1 MDFEITDPAPASV
14 GAGKT
19 LVGIGV
25 NLRTAPLALLER
37 VSFPADAM
45 ADLLAGLCSA
55 PDIYEAFGIS
65 TCNRTEF
72 LLLTDNVEESVKLLL
87 ARVFDRKG
95 VDLAAEA
102 AQTFCLLD
110 EDAVRHIF
118 QVACGVDSLVVGENE
133 ILGQLRRARE
143 LASDAGFLGEGLD
156 PVLLRAIDVGRRARQ
171 STAISR
177 GNVSVASVAA
187 TLAARALGD
196 LSDKRGLVL
205 GAGKT
210 GEAAAVQLFE
220 RGLQDLTILNRGT
233 ERGHQLAAKLG
244 AAEASLD
251 NIAPHLQTADV
262 ALCATASQNFIIT
275 EPLVRAAMEARG
287 GRPLMLLDLSVP
299 RNIDPAVAAIAGVH
313 LHSLEDMTQL
323 AAENRLQRE
332 EQVREVNA
340 FVEQELVAWRG
351 LRNSADCGRLVSELH
366 RRLDH
371 VRREYVRRHEGQFG
385 AALQDQLDL
394 FSSGLARALLHDLVE
409 NVRGLDLETLEGRR
423 RYEVARELLNIGREK
438 AN

>member
-1 MDFEITDPAPASV
+1 MHDNIASPLCPAVAP
-14 GAGKT
+14 GKT

-25 NLRTAPLALLER
+25 NLKTAPLAFLER

-45 ADLLAGLCSA
+45 ADLLSGLCNA
-55 PDIYEAFGIS
+55 PHIFEAFGIS

-72 LLLTDNVEESVKLLL
+72 LLLTDNVQESVKLLL
-87 ARVFDRKG
+87 ARIFDRKG
-95 VDLAAEA
+95 VDLAAETA
-102 AQTFCLLD
+102 HTFCLLD
-110 EDAVRHIF
+110 EEAVRHLF

-143 LASDAGFLGEGLD
+143 LASDAGFLSEGLD

-171 STAISR
+171 ITSISR

-187 TLAARALGD
+187 TLAVRALED

-220 RGLQDLTILNRGT
+220 RGLKDLTILNRGT

-251 NIAPHLQTADV
+251 NIAPHLQAADV
-262 ALCATASQNFIIT
+262 ALCATASPSFIIT
-275 EPLVRAAMEARG
+275 EPMVRTAMEARG
-287 GRPLMLLDLSVP
+287 GRPLMLLDLAVP
-299 RNIDPAVAAIAGVH
+299 RNIDPAVATIPGVH
-313 LHSLEDMTQL
+313 LHSLEDLTQL
-323 AAENRLQRE
+323 ATENRIQRE

-340 FVEQELVAWRG
+340 FVEQELLAWRG
-351 LRNSADCGRLVSELH
+351 LLNSADCGRLVSELH

-371 VRREYVRRHEGQFG
+371 VRREYVRRHEAQFG
-385 AALQDQLDL
+385 PALQDQLDL